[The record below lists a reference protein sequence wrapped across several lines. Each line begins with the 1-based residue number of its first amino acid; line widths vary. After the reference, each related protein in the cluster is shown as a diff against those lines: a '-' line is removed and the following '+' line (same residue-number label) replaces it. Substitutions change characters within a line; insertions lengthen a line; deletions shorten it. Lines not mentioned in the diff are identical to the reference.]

1 MNKLFKFS
9 VFIFINTFIIN
20 AASNPLL
27 LISMDGFQAAKL
39 EEFINEN
46 PSSNFSKFYNKSLV
60 ADYMSPSEPSITF
73 PNHITLVT
81 GKSLNFIK
89 LFKLIF

>member
-1 MNKLFKFS
+1 MNNLLKFS
-9 VFIFINTFIIN
+9 IFIFINASLLN

-39 EEFINEN
+39 EKFIKEN
-46 PSSNFSKFYNKSLV
+46 PNSNLSKFYDKSLV
-60 ADYMSPSEPSITF
+60 ADYMNPSEPSITF

-81 GKSLNFIK
+81 GKLLNNF
-89 LFKLIF
+89 LI